1 MPEISEDFIDSCWR
15 GEPDPVAQLVT
26 ITSDADPTPIRV
38 SDCSDRL
45 LPARQ
50 QGIASNGEDY
60 PYFPFQLAWA
70 AATASSPFGEGRL
83 TIANVDRRIEE
94 ACDAAIDPPTISLS
108 LVRLADPDT
117 VETAINGARI
127 PAIDGDESKVSAV
140 IRPRDFDLEPACAR
154 SYTPATTP
162 GMF

>member
-1 MPEISEDFIDSCWR
+1 MPEITDAFIESCWR

-26 ITSDADPTPIRV
+26 IRSDADPTPIRV

-45 LPARQ
+45 MSGRR
-50 QGIASNGEDY
+50 QGIVSGGEDY

-70 AATASSPFGEGRL
+70 AASRGAPFGEGRL

-94 ACDAAIDPPTISLS
+94 ACDAAIEPPTIDLS
-108 LVRLADPDT
+108 LVRIADPNT
-117 VETAINGARI
+117 VEKAIEDARI
-127 PAIDGDESKVSAV
+127 PGIDGDETRVSAV
-140 IRPRDFDLEPACAR
+140 IRPRDFAQEPACAF

>member
-1 MPEISEDFIDSCWR
+1 MSEVTEDFIEACWR
-15 GEPDPVAQLVT
+15 GEPDPVVQLIT

-38 SDCSDRL
+38 SDCSERL
-45 LPARQ
+45 LANRQ
-50 QGIASNGEDY
+50 QGITSNGEDY

-70 AATASSPFGEGRL
+70 GASSTAPFGEGRL

-94 ACDAAIDPPTISLS
+94 ACDAAIEPPTIDLT
-108 LVRLADPDT
+108 LVRLAEPDT
-117 VETAINGARI
+117 AETAIVGARI
-127 PAIDGDESKVSAV
+127 PGVDGDESKVSAV

-154 SYTPATTP
+154 SYTPATCP

>member
-1 MPEISEDFIDSCWR
+1 MPVSADFIDACWN

-38 SDCSDRL
+38 TDCSDRL
-45 LPARQ
+45 LSGRR
-50 QGIASNGEDY
+50 QGIVSNGEEY
-60 PYFPFQLAWA
+60 LYYPFQLAWA
-70 AATASSPFGEGRL
+70 ASSKTAPFGEGRL

-94 ACDAAIDPPTISLS
+94 ACDAALEPPTIDLA
-108 LVRLADPDT
+108 LVRIDDPDV
-117 VETAINGARI
+117 VEAAMIGARI
-127 PAIDGDESKVSAV
+127 PSVDGDEGKVEGV
-140 IRPRDFDLEPACAR
+140 IRPRDFSLEPACAR